1 MTDGV
6 FQRDGPYAAYKTY
19 AFARATEE
27 MSTQSETDFEWSV
40 KLHDSRISIGIASQL
55 QRVEGDWIEEYDD
68 NAIMLSMDA
77 DPTCITEGSCD
88 IHSNVKPRPRPG
100 DVIRFSFQP
109 QPPPRTLL

>member
-6 FQRDGPYAAYKTY
+6 YQSYDSY
-19 AFARATEE
+19 AFARAAEV

-40 KLHDSRISIGIASQL
+40 KLHIDCRISIGIASEL
-55 QRVEGDWIEEYDD
+55 ERTEDTWIEEYDE
-68 NAIMLSMDA
+68 NAIMLSMDS

-88 IHSNVKPRPRPG
+88 IYPDVKPSPKPG

-109 QPPPRTLL
+109 QRKKLVIDLVRF